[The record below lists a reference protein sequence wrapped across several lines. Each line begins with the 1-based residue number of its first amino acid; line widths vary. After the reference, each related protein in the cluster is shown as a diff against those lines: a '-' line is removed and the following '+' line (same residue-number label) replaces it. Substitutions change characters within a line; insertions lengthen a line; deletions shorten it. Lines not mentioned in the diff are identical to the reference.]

1 MRWPLP
7 SSGDIERRM
16 RALILVHRWLGILF
30 CLLFAMW
37 FASGVVMHFVPFPSL
52 TEAERIDGL
61 AAIEASPDL
70 RSPAEAARAVKDAVR
85 VRLLQRHDG
94 PVYLVSSQSGV
105 KAFSA
110 ADLSDAAVRSEQL
123 ALAIAVDHARRRGLN
138 VAQAAFAELITL
150 DQWTVS
156 GAFNRHRPL
165 YRIALGDEAGTD
177 LYVSSTTGEVVGDT
191 TRRERG
197 WNYVGSIAHWIYPTV
212 LRSRAGVWNTTVWF
226 LSLAALLAAL
236 AGSLL
241 GIFRIKTNQGR
252 LGSPYQGWHK
262 WHHLLGL
269 GCMVFV
275 ISWIFSGWLSM
286 DSGRLFSTG
295 TLTAVE
301 ATNISGV
308 PAWNDL
314 AKAEWRPSSSAAK
327 EIEWFSF
334 DGKSYRRE
342 RTGLDTQ
349 RLFALGAGPVPA
361 APPVFLEGREI
372 GDLVA
377 RMASGCKAP
386 IIVAADDNYVISSSM
401 PKAPV
406 YRSVCAEVW
415 YHVDGASGAI
425 KERLDR
431 SSRIYRWLYSA
442 LHTLDIPVLNA
453 RPTLRSVL
461 IVVLCGCGVIFSL
474 TGVVI
479 GWRRL
484 RPQLAGSRAAGKSV
498 DGGTPR

>member
-1 MRWPLP
+1 MH
-7 SSGDIERRM
+7 
-16 RALILVHRWLGILF
+16 ALIPVHRWLGILF

-37 FASGVVMHFVPFPSL
+37 FASGIVMHFVPFPSL
-52 TEAERIDGL
+52 SEAERIDGL

-70 RSPAEAARAVKDAVR
+70 RSPTEAARAVKDAVR
-85 VRLLQRHDG
+85 VRLLQRYDG
-94 PVYLVSSQSGV
+94 PVYLVSSPSGV
-105 KAFSA
+105 KAFGA
-110 ADLSDAAVRSEQL
+110 TDLSDGAVRSEEL

-156 GAFNRHRPL
+156 GVFNRHRPL
-165 YRIALGDEAGTD
+165 YRVALGDEAGTD

-212 LRSRAGVWNTTVWF
+212 LRSRADVWNTTVWS
-226 LSLAALLAAL
+226 LSLAAMLAAL
-236 AGSLL
+236 AGSVL
-241 GIFRIKTNQGR
+241 GILKITVIRGR
-252 LGSPYQGWHK
+252 PASPYQGWHK

-275 ISWIFSGWLSM
+275 ISWIFSGWLSL

-295 TLTAVE
+295 TLTAAE
-301 ATNISGV
+301 AANISAM

-334 DGKSYRRE
+334 DGKIYRRE
-342 RTGLDTQ
+342 RTGLDAQ
-349 RLFALGAGPVPA
+349 RLFALGAGEAPA
-361 APPVFLEGREI
+361 APRVFLESRKI
-372 GDLVA
+372 GDFVGRRA
-377 RMASGCKAP
+377 PGCNAP
-386 IIVAADDNYVISSSM
+386 MIVASDDNYAISSSI
-401 PKAPV
+401 PNAPV
-406 YRSVCAEVW
+406 YRSICADIW
-415 YHVDGASGAI
+415 YHIDGASGAVL
-425 KERLDR
+425 ERSDR
-431 SSRIYRWLYSA
+431 STRAYRWLYSA
-442 LHTLDIPVLNA
+442 LHTMDIPFLKMH
-453 RPTLRSVL
+453 PTLRSAL
-461 IVVLCGCGVIFSL
+461 IVVLCGCGFLFSL

-484 RPQLAGSRAAGKSV
+484 WLQFAGSPVARPA
-498 DGGTPR
+498 P

>member
-1 MRWPLP
+1 
-7 SSGDIERRM
+7 M

-30 CLLFAMW
+30 CQLFAMW
-37 FASGVVMHFVPFPSL
+37 FASGIVMHFVPFPSL

-61 AAIEASPDL
+61 AMIETSPDL
-70 RSPAEAARAVKDAVR
+70 RSPAEAARAVKDAAR

-94 PVYLVSSQSGV
+94 PVYLVSSPSRV
-105 KAFSA
+105 KAFGA
-110 ADLSDAAVRSEQL
+110 ADLSDGAVHSEDL

-138 VAQAAFAELITL
+138 VAQAAFAELITH

-177 LYVSSTTGEVVGDT
+177 LYVSSRTGEVAGET

-212 LRSRAGVWNTTVWF
+212 LRSRAGVWNTTVWS

-236 AGSLL
+236 AGSVL
-241 GIFRIKTNQGR
+241 GIFRIKVSQGR

-275 ISWIFSGWLSM
+275 VTWIFSGWLSM
-286 DSGRLFSTG
+286 DSGRLFSIG
-295 TLTAVE
+295 TLTAAE
-301 ATNISGV
+301 AAKLSGMPV
-308 PAWNDL
+308 WNDL
-314 AKAEWRPSSSAAK
+314 AKAEWRPGSTAAK

-334 DGKSYRRE
+334 DGKIYRRE

-349 RLFALGAGPVPA
+349 RLFAVGEGK
-361 APPVFLEGREI
+361 APFAPRIFLESREI
-372 GDLVA
+372 GDFVRRLA
-377 RMASGCKAP
+377 PDCNAP
-386 IIVAADDNYVISSSM
+386 IVVAVDDNYAISSSI
-401 PKAPV
+401 PNAPV
-406 YRSVCAEVW
+406 YRSICGDVW
-415 YHVDGASGAI
+415 YHIDGASGAVL
-425 KERLDR
+425 ERSDR
-431 SSRIYRWLYSA
+431 STRAYRWLYSA
-442 LHTLDIPVLNA
+442 LHTMDTPFLKMHPN
-453 RPTLRSVL
+453 LRSAL
-461 IVVLCGCGVIFSL
+461 IVVLCGCGLIFSL
-474 TGVVI
+474 TGMVI

-484 RPQLAGSRAAGKSV
+484 RLQFVGFSALRPA
-498 DGGTPR
+498 P

>member
-1 MRWPLP
+1 MH
-7 SSGDIERRM
+7 
-16 RALILVHRWLGILF
+16 ALILVHRWLGILF

-37 FASGVVMHFVPFPSL
+37 FASGIVMHFIPFPSL

-61 AAIEASPDL
+61 AVIKAPPDL
-70 RSPAEAARAVKDAVR
+70 RSPVEAVRAVRDAVR
-85 VRLLQRHDG
+85 VRLLQRYDG
-94 PVYLVSSQSGV
+94 PVYLVSSPSGM
-105 KAFSA
+105 KAFGA
-110 ADLSDAAVRSEQL
+110 TDLSDGAVRSEEL

-138 VAQAAFAELITL
+138 VAKAAFAELIAR

-165 YRIALGDEAGTD
+165 YRIALGDEADTD
-177 LYVSSTTGEVVGDT
+177 LYVSSSTGEVVGDT

-197 WNYVGSIAHWIYPTV
+197 WSYVGSIAHWIYPTV
-212 LRSRAGVWNTTVWF
+212 LRSRAGVWNTTVWS
-226 LSLAALLAAL
+226 LSFAALLAAL
-236 AGSLL
+236 AGSVL
-241 GIFRIKTNQGR
+241 GIFRIKVIQGR

-295 TLTAVE
+295 TLTAAE
-301 ATNISGV
+301 AAKISGI

-314 AKAEWRPSSSAAK
+314 AKAEWRPTSTAAK

-342 RTGLDTQ
+342 RTGLDMQ
-349 RLFALGAGPVPA
+349 RLFAVDAGE
-361 APPVFLEGREI
+361 APSAPRAFLESREI
-372 GDLVA
+372 SDFVKRLA
-377 RMASGCKAP
+377 QGCNAP
-386 IIVAADDNYVISSSM
+386 IVVAADDNYAISSSM
-401 PKAPV
+401 PDAPV
-406 YRSVCAEVW
+406 YRSICADIW
-415 YHVDGASGAI
+415 YHIDGASGAVL
-425 KERLDR
+425 ERSDR
-431 SSRIYRWLYSA
+431 STRAYRWLYSA
-442 LHTLDIPVLNA
+442 LHTMDIPILKVH
-453 RPTLRSVL
+453 PTLCSAL
-461 IVVLCGCGVIFSL
+461 IVVLCGCGLLFSL

-484 RPQLAGSRAAGKSV
+484 RLQFAGSSAARPAS
-498 DGGTPR
+498 